1 MQTTEINGFLIDEF
15 NQHKLEEGKKQG
27 TCPLCSHTRK
37 PKNQKAKCASYDW
50 ERGLGTCHN
59 CNTSFQ
65 LHTYKRKGNADK
77 VYVKP
82 KQIINEDQPEFV
94 SDKVIEWFKTRGISQ
109 ETLFDLKI
117 EEGPEYMPQ
126 TGKTENVIKFNYF
139 MGGELTNV
147 KYRDGRKNFK
157 LYKGAEKVFY
167 NIDSIVG
174 FEYCIIVE
182 GEMDVLALYEAGIT
196 NAISV
201 PNGATLNTNNLDY
214 LDNCIDYFED
224 KEKVILA
231 VDSDEAGQAL
241 QAELIRRLGSEVCY
255 IATFDDCKD
264 ANEYLLKYG
273 KEKLSER
280 ISKSKPVPLEN
291 VTTFRDIEDEVTD
304 FVRNGFKP
312 GFQIGLENFD
322 NIFSTYTGQFITVT
336 GIPSS
341 GKSDFVDQMVVGY
354 NANYGWKTAFAS
366 PENIPTYLHA
376 HKLMR
381 KVWQGMPTRNDI
393 NGEKWNQIADH
404 CNTNFFHIDMERYTL
419 ESVLKKG
426 AELVKRKGIKCLVID
441 PFNKV
446 RDVDCKT
453 EDVNRYTME
462 YLTKIEMFAKKFD
475 VLVFIV
481 AHPTKMYKDK
491 DGKIE
496 EPTMYNIKG
505 GGEWYDASYHGILVH
520 RDYENKTVKA
530 KILKVKFQN
539 LGENGAEAYFKWE
552 PKSGC
557 FIPHEPLNLADEKMP
572 WE

>member
-27 TCPLCSHTRK
+27 VCPLCSSDRK
-37 PKNQKAKCASYDW
+37 PKNTKAKCASYDW

-65 LHTYKRKGNADK
+65 LHTYQRKGASEK
-77 VYVKP
+77 VYVRPTVKVDV
-82 KQIINEDQPEFV
+82 ERPEFV
-94 SDKVIEWFKTRGISQ
+94 SDKVIEWFKTRGISAQ
-109 ETLFDLKI
+109 TLIDLRI
-117 EEGPEYMPQ
+117 DEGPEYMPQ

-139 MGGELTNV
+139 MGDQLINI

-167 NIDSIVG
+167 NINSIIG
-174 FEYCIIVE
+174 YEYCVIVE
-182 GEMDVLALYEAGIT
+182 GEMDVLALHEAGIT

-201 PNGATLNTNNLDY
+201 PNGATLNSNNLDY
-214 LDNCIDYFED
+214 LDACIDYFED
-224 KEKVILA
+224 KDKIILA
-231 VDSDEAGQAL
+231 CDSDDAGLAL
-241 QAELIRRLGSEVCY
+241 QTELVRRLGSEVCFL
-255 IATFDDCKD
+255 ASFEDCKD
-264 ANEYLLKYG
+264 ANEYLQKYG

-280 ISKSKPVPLEN
+280 ISGARPVPLEN

-312 GFQIGLENFD
+312 GFQIGLQNFD
-322 NIFSTYTGQFITVT
+322 DIFSTYTGQFITVT

-354 NANYGWKTAFAS
+354 NNNYGWKTAFAS
-366 PENIPTYLHA
+366 PENQPTYLHA

-381 KVWQGMPTRNDI
+381 KTWQGMPTAADI
-393 NGEKWNQIADH
+393 DTDRWNEVADH
-404 CNTNFFHIDMERYTL
+404 CNSNYYHIDMERYTL
-419 ESVLKKG
+419 DSVLRKG

-446 RDVDCKT
+446 RDVGGSD
-453 EDVNRYTME
+453 DVNRYTME
-462 YLTKIEMFAKKFD
+462 YLAKIEIFAKKYD

-481 AHPTKMYKDK
+481 AHPTKMYKTQ

-520 RDYENKTVKA
+520 RDYEQQTVKA
-530 KILKVKFQN
+530 KVLKVKFQN
-539 LGENGAEAYFKWE
+539 LGENGAEAHFKWE

-557 FIPHEPLNLADEKMP
+557 FIPHEQINLAGEKMP

>member
-27 TCPLCSHTRK
+27 ICPLCSHDRK
-37 PKNQKAKCASYDW
+37 PKNTKAKCASYDW
-50 ERGLGTCHN
+50 DRGLGTCHN

-65 LHTYKRKGNADK
+65 LHTYQRKGASEK
-77 VYVKP
+77 VYVRPAEVVHKP
-82 KQIINEDQPEFV
+82 PA
-94 SDKVIEWFKTRGISQ
+94 SKVVEWFKTRGISQ
-109 ETLFDLKI
+109 QTLTDLGI
-117 EEGPEYMPQ
+117 SEGPEYMPQ

-139 MGGELTNV
+139 MGDQLINV

-167 NIDSIVG
+167 NINSIIG
-174 FEYCIIVE
+174 YEYCVIVE
-182 GEMDVLALYEAGIT
+182 GEMDVLALHEAGIT

-201 PNGATLNTNNLDY
+201 PNGATLNSNNLDY
-214 LDNCIDYFED
+214 LDACIDYFED
-224 KEKVILA
+224 KEKIILA
-231 VDSDEAGQAL
+231 VDTDEAGQAL
-241 QAELIRRLGSEVCY
+241 QAELVRRLGSEVCY
-255 IATFDDCKD
+255 LASFEDCKD
-264 ANEYLLKYG
+264 ANEYLQKYG

-280 ISKSKPVPLEN
+280 ISGARPVPLEN

-304 FVRNGFKP
+304 FVKNGFKP

-322 NIFSTYTGQFITVT
+322 DIFSTYTGQFITVT

-354 NANYGWKTAFAS
+354 NNNYGWKTAFAS
-366 PENIPTYLHA
+366 PENVPTYLHA

-381 KVWQGMPTRNDI
+381 KHWQGMPTRDDI
-393 NGEKWNQIADH
+393 GGDKWNQVADH
-404 CNTNFFHIDMERYTL
+404 CNSNYFHIDMERYTL
-419 ESVLKKG
+419 DSVLRKG

-462 YLTKIEMFAKKFD
+462 YLSKIEIFAKKYD

-520 RDYENKTVKA
+520 RDYDAKTVKA
-530 KILKVKFQN
+530 KVLKVKFQN
-539 LGENGAEAYFKWE
+539 LGQNGEEAHFKWE

-557 FIPHEPLNLADEKMP
+557 FIPHEQVNLAGEKMP

>member
-1 MQTTEINGFLIDEF
+1 MNTEINGFAIEDF
-15 NQHKLEEGKKQG
+15 NVHKLEEGNKQG
-27 TCPLCSHTRK
+27 ICPLCSPDRK

-50 ERGLGTCHN
+50 DRGLGTCHN

-65 LHTYKRKGNADK
+65 LHTYKRKGKAEK
-77 VYVKP
+77 VYIKP
-82 KQIINEDQPEFV
+82 EQVAIHNEPGM
-94 SDKVIEWFKTRGISQ
+94 KVEDWFKTRGISIQ
-109 ETLFDLKI
+109 TLNDLKVT
-117 EEGPEYMPQ
+117 EGPEWMPQ
-126 TGKTENVIKFNYF
+126 TQKTENVIKFNYF

-174 FEYCIIVE
+174 FEYCVIVE
-182 GEMDVLALYEAGIT
+182 GEMDVLALHEAGIT
-196 NAISV
+196 NAVSV

-214 LDNCIDYFED
+214 LDSCIDYFED
-224 KEKVILA
+224 KDKIILA
-231 VDSDEAGQAL
+231 CDSDEAGQAL

-255 IATFDDCKD
+255 ITTFEDCKD

-273 KEKLSER
+273 KERLSER

-312 GFQIGLENFD
+312 GFQIGLQNFD
-322 NIFSTYTGQFITVT
+322 DIFSTYTGQFITVT

-354 NANYGWKTAFAS
+354 NNNYGWKTAFAS
-366 PENIPTYLHA
+366 PENQPTYLHA

-381 KVWQGMPTRNDI
+381 KTWQGMPTKEDI
-393 NGEKWNQIADH
+393 GGERWNQVADH
-404 CNTNFFHIDMERYTL
+404 CNSNYYHIDMERYTL
-419 ESVLKKG
+419 DSVLKKA

-446 RDVDCKT
+446 RDVGGSD
-453 EDVNRYTME
+453 DVNRYTME
-462 YLTKIEMFAKKFD
+462 YLAKIEIFAKKYD

-520 RDYENKTVKA
+520 RDYEAKTVKA
-530 KILKVKFQN
+530 KVLKVKFQN
-539 LGENGAEAYFKWE
+539 LGENGAEAHFKWE

-557 FIPHEPLNLADEKMP
+557 FIPHQPIALDGTPMP